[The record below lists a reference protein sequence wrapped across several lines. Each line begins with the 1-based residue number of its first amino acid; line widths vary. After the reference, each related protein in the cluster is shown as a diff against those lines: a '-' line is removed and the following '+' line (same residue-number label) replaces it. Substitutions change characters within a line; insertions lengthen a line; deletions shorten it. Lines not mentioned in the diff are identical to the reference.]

1 MYTFSDAFT
10 LLLEVTDVHIQRRI
24 HHVALSNFIFFG
36 FSEYSDQSFP
46 YYDFQISGYIFW
58 LWMLTLFCKQMTFDF
73 TSHMI
78 LSHLLSV
85 LMNEKLE

>member
-1 MYTFSDAFT
+1 MMFIIRPHITFQF
-10 LLLEVTDVHIQRRI
+10 H
-24 HHVALSNFIFFG
+24 FFG

-46 YYDFQISGYIFW
+46 YYNFQISGYIFW
-58 LWMLTLFCKQMTFDF
+58 VWMLTLFCKQMTFDF

-85 LMNEKLE
+85 LMNEKLECKGHQV